1 MPVAIVTGADSGI
14 GKATAVRLAERGYDL
29 GITWHTDDDGIAGT
43 AGEVESHE
51 RRVEVRRGG
60 LADGGPGGRGGVG
73 GVAPADGGR
82 AGRVVAEL
90 ADALGGVDV
99 LVNNAGTGTA
109 EPFVEMELDTWQH
122 VIDVDLTAE
131 IGRAHV

>member
-14 GKATAVRLAERGYDL
+14 GKATAVRLAERGYVL

-60 LADGGPGGRGGVG
+60 LARVGPGGPGG
-73 GVAPADGGR
+73 AA
-82 AGRVVAEL
+82 L
-90 ADALGGVDV
+90 AAALGGGDV
-99 LVNNAGTGTA
+99 LVHKAGPRA
-109 EPFVEMELDTWQH
+109 AAPVLPMAPDTPPH
-122 VIDVDLTAE
+122 
-131 IGRAHV
+131 G